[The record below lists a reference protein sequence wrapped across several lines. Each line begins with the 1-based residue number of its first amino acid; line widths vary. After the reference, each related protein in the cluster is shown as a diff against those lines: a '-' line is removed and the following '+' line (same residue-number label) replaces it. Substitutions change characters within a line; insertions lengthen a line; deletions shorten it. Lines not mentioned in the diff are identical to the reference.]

1 MIYLPANKSVDDT
14 DLSSTAFMGIA
25 PPLGLL
31 YLAKA
36 IEENGDS
43 TSILDFSA
51 EEYKEEKL
59 KNALEKADVV
69 GITVLSFTVRKV
81 AKLIKVIKN
90 IKPEI
95 KIIVGGPHC
104 SLYPEKS
111 LKETQ
116 ADISLQGEGEFIIK
130 EITKALKGKI
140 SFSEIPG
147 VWYQKNGKTHQ
158 GKPFEL
164 IKDLDTVSFP
174 ARNLLKKYV
183 YGKEYYPKMKAGEFT
198 TIVASR
204 GCPFNCKFCSRNVIG
219 MKTYRYRSA
228 KNILDELK
236 EIQKQGYKVV
246 AFEDDSCLA
255 NKKQAIELFE
265 GIIKEKIN
273 LKFIATAIRVD
284 TVDEKLFGLMK
295 KAGVTHLQFG
305 LESGNQDVLE
315 FYNKKID
322 LEKIRYALDLSNK
335 MGFFTIGTF
344 MLGAPFETKKHFEKT
359 IKFAKSLPLDSVSFL
374 PLKYI
379 TGSELWCKAVEDGKI
394 SENEYLVYADSARN
408 LGNFTHEELISISS
422 RAHREYYMRFSFIL
436 RLLIKSLKNDN
447 LGFIQS
453 YLSLFFSNLLDS
465 FRFLGFSKKT
475 ISYDS

>member
-1 MIYLPANKSVDDT
+1 VLDDT
-14 DLSSTAFMGIA
+14 DLSSKTFKGVA

-36 IEENGDS
+36 IQENGDEV
-43 TSILDFSA
+43 SILDFSA
-51 EEYKEEKL
+51 EPYTEEKL
-59 KNALEKADVV
+59 KNALKKADVV
-69 GITVLSFTVRKV
+69 GITVLSFTVGKV
-81 AKLIKVIKN
+81 AKLIKVIKK
-90 IKPEI
+90 IRPEI
-95 KIIVGGPHC
+95 KIIIGGPHC

-116 ADISLQGEGEFIIK
+116 ADVSIQGEGEFVIK
-130 EITKALKGKI
+130 YLKKALQGKI

-147 VWYQKNGKTHQ
+147 VWYNKSGRICQ
-158 GKPFEL
+158 GKPFKL
-164 IKDLDTVSFP
+164 INNLDAVSFP
-174 ARNLLKKYV
+174 ARHLLKKYV
-183 YGKEYYPKMKAGEFT
+183 YGREYYPKIKAGEFT

-228 KNILDELK
+228 KNILNEIKD
-236 EIQKQGYKVV
+236 IQKQGYKVV

-284 TVDEKLFGLMK
+284 AADKKLFALMK

-315 FYNKKID
+315 YYNKKID
-322 LEKIRYALDLSNK
+322 LEKIKYAVNLSSN

-344 MLGAPFETKKHFEKT
+344 MLGAPFETKKHFKKT
-359 IKFAKSLPLDSVSFL
+359 INFAKSLPLDSVSFL

-379 TGSELWCKAVEDGKI
+379 TGSELWCTAVDEGKI
-394 SENEYLVYADSARN
+394 SENEYLVYADSKRN
-408 LGNFTHEELISISS
+408 LGNFTHEELISISNH
-422 RAHREYYMRFSFIL
+422 AHREYYMQPKFFL
-436 RLLIKSLKNDN
+436 RLLIKSLKNND

-453 YLSLFFSNLLDS
+453 YLSLFFSNLIGS

-475 ISYDS
+475 VSYDS

>member
-1 MIYLPANKSVDDT
+1 MLDDAN
-14 DLSSTAFMGIA
+14 LSSKTFKGVA

-36 IEENGDS
+36 IEENDDE

-51 EEYKEEKL
+51 ESYTEEKL
-59 KNALEKADVV
+59 INALKKADAV
-69 GITVLSFTVRKV
+69 GITVLSFTVEKV
-81 AKLIKVIKN
+81 AKLIKVIKK
-90 IKPEI
+90 IRPEI
-95 KIIVGGPHC
+95 KIIIGGPHC

-116 ADISLQGEGEFIIK
+116 ADISVQGEGEFIIK
-130 EITKALKGKI
+130 DLKQALEGKI

-147 VWYQKNGKTHQ
+147 VWYNEKGKIYQ
-158 GKPFEL
+158 GKPFRL
-164 IKDLDTVSFP
+164 INNLDSVSFP
-174 ARNLLKKYV
+174 ARHLLKKYV
-183 YGKEYYPKMKAGEFT
+183 YGREYYPKMKAGEFT

-255 NKKQAIELFE
+255 NKKQAIDLFE

-284 TVDEKLFGLMK
+284 AADKELFALMK

-315 FYNKKID
+315 YYNKKID
-322 LEKIRYALDLSNK
+322 LEKIRYAVNLSNN

-374 PLKYI
+374 PLKYVA
-379 TGSELWCKAVEDGKI
+379 GSELWCNAIKEGKV
-394 SENEYLVYADSARN
+394 SDNEYLVYADSKRS
-408 LGNFTHEELISISS
+408 LGNFTHEELVSISN
-422 RAHREYYMRFSFIL
+422 RAHREYYTQPKFFL
-436 RLLIKSLKNDN
+436 RLLIKSLKNDD
-447 LGFIQS
+447 LSFVQS
-453 YLSLFFSNLLDS
+453 YLSLFLSDIKDA
-465 FRFLGFSKKT
+465 FRFLGITRKKQ
-475 ISYDS
+475 